1 MVLTGVRCPLRD
13 IRIKSLQGLV
23 FQTQEGYKF
32 ALFLV
37 LLDSA
42 HLAKSDTF
50 SDAEI
55 MLWRQLFKAAGG

>member
-23 FQTQEGYKF
+23 FQTREGYKF

-55 MLWRQLFKAAGG
+55 WRQLFKAAGG